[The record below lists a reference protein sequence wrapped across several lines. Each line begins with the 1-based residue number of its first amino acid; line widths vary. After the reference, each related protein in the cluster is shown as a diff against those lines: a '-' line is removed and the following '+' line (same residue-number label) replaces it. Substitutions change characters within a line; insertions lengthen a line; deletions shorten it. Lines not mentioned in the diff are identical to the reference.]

1 MCEVYCATVRS
12 PTCVSG
18 VLAISRV
25 DWEAPVLLTRQRND
39 RLKPFIDWLCISK
52 GAVCEGESAVCEGE
66 CGCVRERV
74 WCVRESVVCEGESA
88 VCEGESAVCEGE
100 SMVCEGECGV

>member
-18 VLAISRV
+18 VLVISRV

-66 CGCVRERV
+66 
-74 WCVRESVVCEGESA
+74 SA
-88 VCEGESAVCEGE
+88 VCEGESV
-100 SMVCEGECGV
+100 GVRERV